1 MAHLRIQPRDF
12 PLDLH
17 TDAANNLAHE
27 QVEGKI
33 GLMEYHGRT
42 LPVMVGFQSQGR
54 AVEYLPVIMGLAE
67 SFGALTRD
75 LIGMSIGRSMDDD
88 NKHKVRQEEAML
100 RIKWSRSGSETF
112 GGQDTFL
119 LSSKNLEPALR
130 LMKQRQGIDMILLD
144 LTGPPSTPPPVGP
157 SGVQKGSKRE
167 GRKGEEAATGRH
179 QWHSDCSDYTMEGST
194 APGNYTLDSPSMMQR
209 GPQQSSELGDA
220 TKQYSEPWS
229 GEGIWQPDGAW

>member
-130 LMKQRQGIDMILLD
+130 LMKQRQGIDMILLE
-144 LTGPPSTPPPVGP
+144 LTEPPSTQHRSVPAG
-157 SGVQKGSKRE
+157 SRRVQNE
-167 GRKGEEAATGRH
+167 
-179 QWHSDCSDYTMEGST
+179 
-194 APGNYTLDSPSMMQR
+194 R
-209 GPQQSSELGDA
+209 GDWTTSVA
-220 TKQYSEPWS
+220 
-229 GEGIWQPDGAW
+229 